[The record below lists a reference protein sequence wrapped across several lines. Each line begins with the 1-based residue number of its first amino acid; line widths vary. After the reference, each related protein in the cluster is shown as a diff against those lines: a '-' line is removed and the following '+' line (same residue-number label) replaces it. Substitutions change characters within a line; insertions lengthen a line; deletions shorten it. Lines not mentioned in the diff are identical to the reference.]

1 MDEIDN
7 TPLERGVNNDSTNLW
22 WRLKVCENIIA
33 RLMVENVRLRNGR
46 VESCETVAPVA
57 CDKTLPTEDTDRRSI
72 T

>member
-7 TPLERGVNNDSTNLW
+7 TLLARGADNDITRLR
-22 WRLKVCENIIA
+22 WRLKISENIIA

-46 VESCETVAPVA
+46 VASYETVA
-57 CDKTLPTEDTDRRSI
+57 CDEMSALEDTDRRSI

>member
-7 TPLERGVNNDSTNLW
+7 TLLARGADNDITRLR
-22 WRLKVCENIIA
+22 WRLKISENIIA

-46 VESCETVAPVA
+46 VASCETVA
-57 CDKTLPTEDTDRRSI
+57 CDEMSPTEDTDRRSI

>member
-7 TPLERGVNNDSTNLW
+7 TPLERGVSNDSTNLW

-33 RLMVENVRLRNGR
+33 RLMVDNVRLRNGR
-46 VESCETVAPVA
+46 VESCETVA
-57 CDKTLPTEDTDRRSI
+57 CDEMSPTEDTDRRSI

>member
-7 TPLERGVNNDSTNLW
+7 TPLERGVSNDSTNLW

-46 VESCETVAPVA
+46 AASCETVA
-57 CDKTLPTEDTDRRSI
+57 CDEMLALEDTDRRSI